1 METEGIKYTGSK
13 KLIIPYILEL
23 IKTLNVKTV
32 LDGFS
37 GTTRVS
43 QALKKDGYTVF
54 SNDASTWSKV
64 FAECYLINRK
74 PPSYYLPIISHLNK
88 LKGKYGWFSENY
100 GGKPNGGSSVQ
111 GDGKKRIWQIHNTMK
126 LDAIREEIENI
137 AKNEIEKSVLL
148 TSLMLAMDK
157 VDSTL
162 GHQVSYL
169 REWAPRAY
177 STMKMEV
184 PKLIIDDK
192 DHKVFQKDIFKLI
205 KNIKV
210 DLAYYDPPYGSSNE
224 KMPPSRVR
232 YASYYHIWKTI
243 CLNDKPNLVGVS
255 NRREDA
261 SDTISSSV
269 FEEFRKTEDGKY
281 IVSKAIKK
289 LIDNT
294 NAKYVILSYSNEG
307 RSTYNEIIEMF
318 DDLKLKYDVL
328 EIDYKK
334 NVMAGMVWTKEWLNG
349 AAENNQR
356 NIEYLFFI
364 SRDKTEKFIPII
376 SFKKQKEFDF
386 RTCVSA

>member
-13 KLIIPYILEL
+13 RLIIPYILEL

-32 LDGFS
+32 LDGFA

-43 QALKKDGYTVF
+43 QALKKSGYTVF
-54 SNDASTWSKV
+54 SNDASVWSKV
-64 FAECYLINRK
+64 FAECYLMNRK
-74 PPSYYLPIISHLNK
+74 PPSYYLPVIEHLNK
-88 LKGKYGWFSENY
+88 LKGKHGWFSENY

-111 GDGKKRIWQIHNTMK
+111 GDGKKRIWQVHNTMK
-126 LDAIREEIENI
+126 LDAIREEIDNI

-148 TSLMLAMDK
+148 TSLILAMDK
-157 VDSTL
+157 IDSTL

-210 DLAYYDPPYGSSNE
+210 DLAYFDPPYGSSNE

-232 YASYYHIWKTI
+232 YASYYHIWKTV

-281 IVSKAIKK
+281 IVSEAIKK

-294 NAKYVILSYSNEG
+294 NARYVILSYSNEG

-349 AAENNQR
+349 SAENNQR

-364 SRDKTEKFIPII
+364 ARDKAEKFIPIR

-386 RTCVSA
+386 RSGVSA

>member
-13 KLIIPYILEL
+13 RLIIPYILEL

-43 QALKKDGYTVF
+43 QALKKSGYTVF
-54 SNDASTWSKV
+54 SNDTSVWSKV
-64 FAECYLINRK
+64 FAECYLMNRK
-74 PPSYYLPIISHLNK
+74 PPDYYLPIISHLNK
-88 LKGKYGWFSENY
+88 LKGRHGWFSENY

-111 GDGKKRIWQIHNTMK
+111 GDGKKRIWQVHNTMK
-126 LDAIREEIENI
+126 LDAIREEIDNI

-148 TSLMLAMDK
+148 TSLILAMDK
-157 VDSTL
+157 IDSTL

-169 REWAPRAY
+169 REWAPRSY

-192 DHKVFQKDIFKLI
+192 DHKVFQKDIFELI

-210 DLAYYDPPYGSSNE
+210 DLAYFDPPYGSSNE

-243 CLNDKPNLVGVS
+243 CLNDKPNLVGAS

-269 FEEFRKTEDGKY
+269 FEDFRKTENGKY
-281 IVSKAIKK
+281 IVSEAIKK
-289 LIDNT
+289 LIVNT
-294 NAKYVILSYSNEG
+294 SARYVILSYSNEG

-349 AAENNQR
+349 TAENNQR

-364 SRDKTEKFIPII
+364 SRDKAKKFIPIESI
-376 SFKKQKEFDF
+376 KKQKEFDF
-386 RTCVSA
+386 RAYVPA